1 MPDLE
6 HLGPPKSASCAS
18 CGGAGGVACKDVL
31 AAQNCS
37 LAYATVM
44 TTLDRLYKKG
54 LLTRRRAWHA
64 GLLI

>member
-1 MPDLE
+1 
-6 HLGPPKSASCAS
+6 
-18 CGGAGGVACKDVL
+18 VL